1 MDNVQNL
8 LGVSMQKIKEMVDV
22 NTVVGNPITTPD
34 GTTLIPVS
42 RISVGFAS
50 GGSDL
55 PSKTNAE
62 LFGGGSGAGI
72 NIVPIAFLV
81 IANGDVRMLHLASH
95 PDMYDRLIDLIPV
108 AVDGVTGLFKKK
120 EDPATIAE

>member
-1 MDNVQNL
+1 MENVQNL
-8 LGVSMQKIKEMVDV
+8 LGVSIQKIKEMVDV
-22 NTVVGNPITTPD
+22 DMVVGKPITTPD

-55 PSKTNAE
+55 PSKTSSD
-62 LFGGGSGAGI
+62 LFGGGAGAGV

-81 IANGDVRMLHLASH
+81 IANGDVRMLHMSSH
-95 PDMYDRLIDLIPV
+95 PDAYDRLIDLIPV
-108 AVDGVTGLFKKK
+108 AADTITGLFKKK
-120 EDPATIAE
+120 DDSAKDAE

>member
-1 MDNVQNL
+1 MEKVKNL
-8 LGVSMQKIKEMVDV
+8 LGVSIEKIKEMVDV
-22 NTVVGNPITTPD
+22 DMVVGNPITTPD

-55 PSKTNAE
+55 PSKTSSD
-62 LFGGGSGAGI
+62 LFGGGAGAGI

-81 IANGDVRMLHLASH
+81 IANGDVRMLHMSSH
-95 PDMYDRLIDLIPV
+95 PDAYDRLIDLIPV
-108 AVDGVTGLFKKK
+108 AADAITGLFKKK
-120 EDPATIAE
+120 DAPAGSAQ

>member
-1 MDNVQNL
+1 MEKVQNL
-8 LGVSMQKIKEMVDV
+8 LGVSIQKIKEMVDV
-22 NTVVGNPITTPD
+22 DMVVGKPITTPD

-55 PSKTNAE
+55 PSKTSSD
-62 LFGGGSGAGI
+62 LFGGGAGAGV

-81 IANGDVRMLHLASH
+81 IANGDVRMLHMSAH
-95 PDMYDRLIDLIPV
+95 PDAYDRLIDLIP
-108 AVDGVTGLFKKK
+108 AAADTITGLFKKK
-120 EDPATIAE
+120 DNTAKDAE